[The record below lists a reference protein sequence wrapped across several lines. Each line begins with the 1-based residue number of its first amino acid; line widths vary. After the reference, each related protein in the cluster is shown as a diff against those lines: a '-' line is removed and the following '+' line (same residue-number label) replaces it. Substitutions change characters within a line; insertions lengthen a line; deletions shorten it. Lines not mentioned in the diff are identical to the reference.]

1 MEGLQGYGSD
11 LSDDSAP
18 AAPTAP
24 EMEVEMLI
32 AQKLV
37 GSNQNSALA
46 DNARG
51 SLIIHDNRTKRA
63 SKHQGEKWPKE
74 WHGAEG

>member
-32 AQKLV
+32 AQKPRRE
-37 GSNQNSALA
+37 QPEQ
-46 DNARG
+46 RP
-51 SLIIHDNRTKRA
+51 RR
-63 SKHQGEKWPKE
+63 
-74 WHGAEG
+74 